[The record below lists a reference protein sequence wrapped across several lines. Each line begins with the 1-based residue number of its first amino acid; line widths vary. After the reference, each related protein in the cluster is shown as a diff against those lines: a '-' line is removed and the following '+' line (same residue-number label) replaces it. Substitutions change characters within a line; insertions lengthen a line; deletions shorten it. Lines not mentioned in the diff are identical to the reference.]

1 MAQTLPKKPQ
11 ILGGIMQALYGMSGV
26 EADPTFEDA
35 ASRAEG
41 EAMFGAENLTP
52 KNTTRP
58 YKGSGLFGGVK
69 AKGANN
75 AYAGQDALAEN
86 AGQRSLRL
94 LPEQL
99 RIQRESE
106 EKAKEAEAARALK
119 TRIEDENRALKAK
132 IEEEN
137 RVKTGKGAAIGNVMG
152 NLPTE
157 QLMALNAPTSFSS
170 PQEQADWYGAA
181 FGDKPVTDAPATAVK
196 SAQDFA
202 FNSDP
207 ATLQNRKDVDYNASL
222 MNLGTGKLKRG
233 SEGNPG
239 IVYNDAGSTKK
250 STITPVATGK
260 KTFNSETGLMENE
273 YKDVIVNTEEPYN
286 AFTNQIEKRQMT
298 QDDLNATKNPNV
310 GDGNSNSPVSKPD
323 YQEAIEN
330 PFVTPT
336 TNPNPPT
343 PVPAEVSA
351 KPQAKPLLDNYEG
364 IVPNIVNNNFGLNPI
379 ADWYKNNIS
388 SPIYQGGKALMES
401 PPQPSIGT
409 GLKQFTDNSGKLFS
423 DIGKN
428 IIRPKGSQF
437 SGIDP
442 IELIRQ
448 ALQGAGD
455 SAAGML
461 NKVAVPASE
470 TLEGIGAPIRDTL
483 NSAGDTLNK
492 AVKPVGDA
500 LNKVADNMRENDANY
515 RKVTSES
522 NTREVAK
529 QKATKQK
536 SAETKVSAKPA
547 PADPNQELFDMFKK
561 YGYGANVRSSATAPE
576 DLQKLAASMAKQ
588 LELGPAFNQD
598 GMLEKDLARV
608 LEMLQQFKST
618 PNVRIR

>member
-106 EKAKEAEAARALK
+106 EKAKEVEAARALK
-119 TRIEDENRALKAK
+119 AKTIEDARALKAR

-207 ATLQNRKDVDYNASL
+207 ATLRNRMDVDYNASL

-233 SEGNPG
+233 TDGKPG
-239 IVYNDAGSTKK
+239 IVYNDAGTTKK
-250 STITPVATGK
+250 STTTPVATGR
-260 KTFNSETGLMENE
+260 KTFNPDTGLMDPE
-273 YKDVIVNTEEPYN
+273 YKDVIVNTEEPHN
-286 AFTNQIEKRQMT
+286 AFINQIENRQMT

-310 GDGNSNSPVSKPD
+310 GGGNSNSPVSKPG
-323 YQEAIEN
+323 YQEAVEN

-343 PVPAEVSA
+343 PAPAEVTDMQGLLPDA
-351 KPQAKPLLDNYEG
+351 GRAVVGTGKYLAEALEPLIPEA
-364 IVPNIVNNNFGLNPI
+364 PNIGEELDANLTGLVNFGTSVGDIRKSLIRGPYEKPGVMFKPSMEIFPDAYTEIIRKTLQSLAGPIRTGGNAIGDMINPSRVQEPNSTPLPFPEGVKKKGIGHVRDFKLNDAPSSVVTAPATAATAATAATTPAVNKPAVNKPAVNNT
-379 ADWYKNNIS
+379 
-388 SPIYQGGKALMES
+388 KA
-401 PPQPSIGT
+401 
-409 GLKQFTDNSGKLFS
+409 
-423 DIGKN
+423 
-428 IIRPKGSQF
+428 
-437 SGIDP
+437 
-442 IELIRQ
+442 
-448 ALQGAGD
+448 
-455 SAAGML
+455 
-461 NKVAVPASE
+461 
-470 TLEGIGAPIRDTL
+470 
-483 NSAGDTLNK
+483 
-492 AVKPVGDA
+492 
-500 LNKVADNMRENDANY
+500 
-515 RKVTSES
+515 
-522 NTREVAK
+522 
-529 QKATKQK
+529 
-536 SAETKVSAKPA
+536 KVSAKPA